1 MKEIGIR
8 KVLGANVSSIIKML
22 SASFMKLILI
32 SIVMALRATY
42 WGAMTWLQRYAYQVE
57 LKWYIFILPAVLILL
72 IAFSTVAIQALQV
85 ARRNLI
91 DALRY
96 E

>member
-1 MKEIGIR
+1 
-8 KVLGANVSSIIKML
+8 
-22 SASFMKLILI
+22 
-32 SIVMALRATY
+32 
-42 WGAMTWLQRYAYQVE
+42 MTWLQRYAYQVE
-57 LKWYIFILPAVLILL
+57 LQWYIFILPAVLILL